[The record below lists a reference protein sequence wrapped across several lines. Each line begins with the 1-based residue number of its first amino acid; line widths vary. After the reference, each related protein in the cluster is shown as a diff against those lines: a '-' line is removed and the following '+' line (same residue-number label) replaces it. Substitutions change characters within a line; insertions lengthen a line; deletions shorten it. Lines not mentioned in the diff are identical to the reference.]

1 MRGEISSFFM
11 FEITKKKFDDYGND
25 FRAGRKNID
34 NLYKKLIDDLAVASR
49 EESKFDYVMK
59 DVFEVMRT
67 LGWTG
72 DDTFEVNVGGCS
84 ATGTATHPDA
94 NPKWAKPYG
103 TITYQSDAFIVIKN
117 VNKNPV
123 VSSQAP
129 QLPEGQGKP
138 VVV

>member
-1 MRGEISSFFM
+1 MRGEIPSFFM
-11 FEITKKKFDDYGND
+11 SNITKKKFDDYGND
-25 FRAGRKNID
+25 FRAGKKNMD
-34 NLYKKLIDDLAVASR
+34 DLYKKMIDDLASASR
-49 EESKFDYVMK
+49 EESKFQYVMK
-59 DVFEVMRT
+59 DVFDVMRS

-103 TITYQSDAFIVIKN
+103 TVTYQSDAFIVIKN
-117 VNKNPV
+117 SNKNPV
-123 VSSQAP
+123 IPSQTP
-129 QLPEGQGKP
+129 QLPEGQQKA